1 MRVKGKTRDDD
12 GLTVIFRLTNGT
24 THRIRMPG
32 DNLGFL
38 RAIRVPCRGLS
49 LYLGNDLET
58 GIVRWRAVRSRRIGL
73 TRLHYRHA
81 DTVFCAV
88 VAVVPGCQ
96 GVGTDA
102 PGIGDCHIGAKV
114 AVRVTSRARIA
125 RRGMAI

>member
-32 DNLGFL
+32 DNLGF
-38 RAIRVPCRGLS
+38 CRLAP
-49 LYLGNDLET
+49 LYLGNDPET
-58 GIVRWRAVRSRRIGL
+58 GIVRWRAVGSRCIGL
-73 TRLHYRHA
+73 TRLHNGHA

-88 VAVVPGCQ
+88 VTGVPGCQ

-102 PGIGDCHIGAKV
+102 PGIGYGHICANV

-125 RRGMAI
+125 RRDMRSEERRVGK

>member
-1 MRVKGKTRDDD
+1 MSVKGKTRDDE

-32 DNLGFL
+32 DNLGF
-38 RAIRVPCRGLS
+38 CRLTP

-58 GIVRWRAVRSRRIGL
+58 GVIGWCAVRSRCIGL

-88 VAVVPGCQ
+88 VAGVPGCQ

-102 PGIGDCHIGAKV
+102 PGIGYCHICAKV
-114 AVRVTSRARIA
+114 AVRVPLRARIA
-125 RRGMAI
+125 RRDMAI